1 VAREIYTLGHSNL
14 SMGEFL
20 ELLRSWG
27 IEIVADV
34 RRFPTS
40 KKHPHFSRENLG
52 PALKEAGI
60 EYVFLGEE
68 LGGYR
73 RGGYEAYTE
82 TEGFRRGLGRLE
94 ELAVQG
100 KTAIMCAERDPRGC
114 HRRYIAAA
122 LAARGFRVIHIL
134 GPGKSRV
141 EESPLL

>member
-1 VAREIYTLGHSNL
+1 
-14 SMGEFL
+14 M
-20 ELLRSWG
+20 
-27 IEIVADV
+27 ADV

-122 LAARGFRVIHIL
+122 LAARMHKCCTSASATNWRPKTRDPPPSDARWIAG
-134 GPGKSRV
+134 
-141 EESPLL
+141 SPSIGLAGLKR